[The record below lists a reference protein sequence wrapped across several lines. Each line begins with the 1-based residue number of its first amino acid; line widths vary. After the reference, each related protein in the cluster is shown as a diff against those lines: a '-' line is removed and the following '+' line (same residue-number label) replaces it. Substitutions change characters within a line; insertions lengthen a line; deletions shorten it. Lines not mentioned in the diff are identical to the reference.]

1 MRYSLGDDKE
11 SFDCYNETIEILNK
25 IGDSLLSKGWIFD
38 KENYVFKKDNRV
50 LKLESN
56 QDHVTT
62 LCLSDKSIDYNKL
75 CNNNN
80 RYEIIVDYD
89 DSIYGVCFDVS
100 KNTNIS
106 EIVRDIENAP
116 LKNIN
121 KEIEL

>member
-1 MRYSLGDDKE
+1 MGYSLGDDKE
-11 SFDCYNETIEILNK
+11 SFDCYNETIEVLNK

-89 DSIYGVCFDVS
+89 DSIYGVCFNVS
-100 KNTNIS
+100 
-106 EIVRDIENAP
+106 
-116 LKNIN
+116 
-121 KEIEL
+121 

>member
-1 MRYSLGDDKE
+1 MGYSLGDDKE

-89 DSIYGVCFDVS
+89 DSIYGVCFNVS
-100 KNTNIS
+100 KNTSIS

-116 LKNIN
+116 LKNIY
-121 KEIEL
+121 

>member
-1 MRYSLGDDKE
+1 MGYSLGDDKE

-38 KENYVFKKDNRV
+38 KKDYVFKKNNRT

-75 CNNNN
+75 CNKNNI
-80 RYEIIVDYD
+80 YEIVDDYD
-89 DSIYGVCFDVS
+89 GGIYGVCFYVS

-116 LKNIN
+116 LKNLN